1 MVSRI
6 RLLPLIGACAILLAL
21 LAGNPG
27 VASAHAELESSVPEA
42 NAQMDSSPAGI
53 ELNFNEAIEA
63 KLGSL
68 EVLDNKSHSVTK
80 NEPVVSNSN
89 QTLKLA
95 LPKLDEGLYTV
106 SYSII
111 SADGHPVSG
120 SYLFVVGNP
129 PEGIDASA
137 FNPHQELGHEGHTAS
152 TQLTTNQFIIY
163 AVRVLYY
170 ASLLLAAGLMF
181 WSLAARNRSEALK
194 EILRKHELTV
204 VRVLLVSVLLY
215 VFVHAREIMSGYAGN
230 EYNKLFFATS
240 VGRGWIA
247 LLLLAVIGFVAIRLG
262 KIVKLIWAA
271 ALLAVESWSGHAIV
285 FKPAAATVA
294 LDYIHLA
301 ASSIWVGGFVLLL
314 LLWVRDR
321 KEAGRFTAQFSR
333 AALFSL
339 AALVLSG
346 AAMTLLFL
354 PSLNYLLYTSW
365 GILLLV
371 KTGLALLVIIVGGLL
386 HLRVRRGDL
395 PTIALLRMDASLM
408 ALLIII
414 AALFTYISP
423 LPVNEPV
430 TYHKMGEDM
439 HFSLRITPNKPGVNQ
454 FTVKVWLPDK
464 VGAPKSV
471 VLRLHSDDR
480 KELGPIDI
488 PIQPY
493 EDTEITTFDGY
504 VKATYRAEGPYIPFA
519 GHWTAEVRVMNKND
533 DEKVERYQFRNY

>member
-1 MVSRI
+1 MLVAV
-6 RLLPLIGACAILLAL
+6 LV
-21 LAGNPG
+21 GNPG

-42 NAQMDSSPAGI
+42 NSQMDSSPAGI
-53 ELNFNEAIEA
+53 ELKFNEAIEA

-80 NEPVVSNSN
+80 NKPVVSNNS
-89 QTLKLA
+89 QTLQLA
-95 LPKLDEGLYTV
+95 LPKLNEGLYTV

-120 SYLFVVGNP
+120 SYVFVVGNP

-137 FNPHQELGHEGHTAS
+137 FNPHKELGHEGHTDS
-152 TQLTTNQFIIY
+152 NQLTTNQFIIY

-170 ASLLLAAGLMF
+170 ASLLLAAGMMF
-181 WSLAARNRSEALK
+181 WSLAARNSSEALTG
-194 EILRKHELTV
+194 IMRKYELIAL
-204 VRVLLVSVLLY
+204 RVLLVGALLY

-230 EYNKLFFATS
+230 EYNKLFFDTS

-247 LLLLAVIGFVAIRLG
+247 LLVLAIAGFAAIRLG
-262 KIVKLIWAA
+262 KAVKLIWAA
-271 ALLAVESWSGHAIV
+271 AILAVESWSGHAVV
-285 FKPAAATVA
+285 FKPEAATVA

-314 LLWVRDR
+314 LLWVNDR
-321 KEAGRFTAQFSR
+321 KEAGRFAAQFSR

-346 AAMTLLFL
+346 AALTLLFL
-354 PSLNYLLYTSW
+354 PSLKYLLYTPW
-365 GILLLV
+365 GTLLLV
-371 KTGLALLVIIVGGLL
+371 KTAIVLLVIIVGGLL

-395 PTIALLRMDASLM
+395 PTINLLRVDASLM
-408 ALLIII
+408 ALVIIV

-439 HFSLRITPNKPGVNQ
+439 HLSLRITPNKPGVNE

-464 VGAPKSV
+464 IGAPKSV
-471 VLRLHSDDR
+471 VLRLRSDDR

-488 PIQPY
+488 PIQPF

-504 VKATYRAEGPYIPFA
+504 VKAAYKAEGPYLPFA
-519 GHWTAEVRVMNKND
+519 GRWTAEVRVMNKND
-533 DEKVERYQFRNY
+533 DEKVERYEFRNY

>member
-1 MVSRI
+1 M
-6 RLLPLIGACAILLAL
+6 LLAV

-27 VASAHAELESSVPEA
+27 VASAHSELESSVPEV
-42 NAQMDSSPAGI
+42 NSQMDSSPAEI
-53 ELNFNEAIEA
+53 TLNFNEAIEA

-68 EVLDNKSHSVTK
+68 EVLDSKSNSVTK
-80 NEPVVSNSN
+80 NEPVVSNGSR
-89 QTLKLA
+89 TLKLE
-95 LPKLDEGLYTV
+95 LPKLNEGLYTV

-120 SYLFVVGNP
+120 SYVFVVGNP

-137 FNPHQELGHEGHTAS
+137 FNPHEELGHEGHTAS

-170 ASLLLAAGLMF
+170 ASLLLAAGIMF
-181 WSLAARNRSEALK
+181 WSVAARNRSDMMK
-194 EILRKHELTV
+194 EILRSYELITM
-204 VRVLLVSVLLY
+204 RILLVGALLY

-230 EYNKLFFATS
+230 EYNKLFFDTS
-240 VGRGWIA
+240 VGRGWIVLLVLA
-247 LLLLAVIGFVAIRLG
+247 LAGFVAIRLG
-262 KIVKLIWAA
+262 SVVKLIWAA
-271 ALLAVESWSGHAIV
+271 ALLAVESWSGHAAV
-285 FKPAAATVA
+285 FKPEAATVA

-301 ASSIWVGGFVLLL
+301 ASSIWVGGFILLL
-314 LLWVRDR
+314 LVWTRDR

-333 AALFSL
+333 AALISL
-339 AALVLSG
+339 AVLVLSG
-346 AAMTLLFL
+346 IAMTLLFL
-354 PSLNYLLYTSW
+354 PSLQYLLYTAW
-365 GILLLV
+365 GTLLLV
-371 KTGLALLVIIVGGLL
+371 KTGLVLLVVVVGGLL

-395 PTIALLRMDASLM
+395 PTLNLLRMDASLM
-408 ALLIII
+408 ALLIVV

-439 HFSLRITPNKPGVNQ
+439 HFSLRVTPNKPGVNE
-454 FTVKVWLPDK
+454 FTVKVWLPDR

-471 VLRLHSDDR
+471 VLRLRSDDR

-488 PIQPY
+488 PIVPY
-493 EDTEITTFDGY
+493 KDTEMTTFDGY

-519 GHWTAEVRVMNKND
+519 GRWTAEVRVMNKQD
-533 DEKVERYQFRNY
+533 DELVERYDFRNY